1 MFSNQLPL
9 NYNNENV
16 PYIYPAILERY
27 IFIKTQR
34 SIFILQIPFFL
45 ELKPGLTGSS
55 VGYRHYLRIQHIYG
69 TR

>member
-9 NYNNENV
+9 NYNTENV
-16 PYIYPAILERY
+16 PYIYPAFLVCY

-34 SIFILQIPFFL
+34 PIYFLQIPSL
-45 ELKPGLTGSS
+45 LALKPVLTDCS
-55 VGYRHYLRIQHIYG
+55 VGYRNYLRIQHLYG